1 MAIALIS
8 SDTPF
13 TESKPSTY
21 PIATFPSRP
30 LELLEPL
37 DLSNLSSLSNFS
49 SLSNLS
55 TSSAMTDAK
64 SALEST
70 IRDLRE
76 TLLADLHDAVESRY
90 RMSVDARRADLPPR
104 RARDRERLEA
114 RIDERVRARPEAKKD
129 EESRDEAFDRMR
141 REIEKEAA
149 YTFLN
154 RLVVLRLME
163 EADLST
169 PAVLDGGWD
178 SPGYREFRE
187 WAPALCDDATEGY
200 RTLLELVFDEL
211 ARDLPGLFGESGA
224 AELVPVP
231 PDTLRETVEVLNDEA
246 LDPVW
251 SDDTTLGWVYQ
262 YWNDPE
268 REALDDKINN
278 RNKIE
283 PHEIASKTQLFTER
297 YMVEWLLQNSLGS
310 KWLAI
315 CQKNGWTPE
324 CGVEANR
331 QNAKDAKKKTTE
343 TRSTRRKGHGEGN
356 EGDGGDAPKDGGEPS
371 DRPASVEIGEERA
384 NRQDAKDA
392 KKKTTETRR
401 TQREKHGEDTNVSSS
416 GSSVDSSSVSSVSS
430 VVQLWKDGLPGSGE
444 DDDREAEVI
453 RDEAIERIRANGG
466 PQSVL
471 QRLAVRRAEWRQKRE
486 SGEVDA
492 EQPMPIAGDE
502 TRRSRRGSGAEA
514 EDAATTG
521 SASDTAENWKYWV
534 PREMPDNAPE
544 QAPDSIRDLELLDPA
559 CGSGHFLVIAF
570 DLLVDFYR
578 EEARHRGESW
588 SDREIVES
596 ILENN
601 LHGLEIDPRC
611 TQIAAAALYLK
622 AQTTCEDA
630 EPSQINLVAPQLDVA
645 NLPDDDPALVEFREA
660 VEAETDLS
668 GELVDAILDALAEAH
683 HLGSL
688 LKVGEAV
695 EEAIRADFGW
705 GDDSPLAQ
713 ARQLDADVE
722 RAKSVILDELEEF
735 LSHHT
740 GAEDL
745 GLRLRGEQLAN
756 GVRFLQL
763 NREDRYDVVAANPPY
778 QGASKMEDTSYLDAH
793 YEEGK
798 RDLYSAFLM
807 RGPQLARPG
816 GASTMVTMRNWM
828 FIKSFVDLRDHLT
841 EAHGLELLADLDTNA
856 FEEIGGEVVGAVMTL
871 LRADATCDD
880 QLALRP
886 APLDGAENQT
896 LPAKR
901 ATLLDQVR
909 RYTFD
914 VEQLKGIEG
923 RPLIYWWNSNLLE
936 KYINSSKIGE
946 VSPAKK
952 GLCTGNNRRFQR
964 KPWELNAKSILFSN
978 GRPPKLTSQNPW
990 APTIEG
996 AKGQQWLEP
1005 LRRVVLWGCCGLE
1018 LNQFQDVSSGIRIQ
1032 NSGYYFEKGVSF
1044 AMIGSRF
1051 SGRAHRHTS
1060 IFGDAGSSIFPNNI
1074 NNITCLFNS
1083 SLSKYILKSLNPSVN
1098 FQVGDVNRLPLFEID
1113 SADEIFARIE
1123 EAFAEHEAH
1132 REASVEFREPGES
1145 CWEWAQ
1151 DWAQRAVDRDDGEP
1165 LPDWDPEY
1173 DDPDPASFVSFA
1185 VGVAMGRFGADGEGV
1200 LSWEGGQPVP
1210 AGPHVVE
1217 EDDKMTRGQD
1227 AEKSGGREARSSAES
1242 PDSASQPLDLST
1254 SSDHPTF
1261 HTLPG
1266 DPVVAEP
1273 VDQTT
1278 LPSGIL
1284 YVSEPE
1290 GDDSLDHPA
1299 CERLHD
1305 AWAEHGDDVGR
1316 KKDDLNSYLREKY
1329 FKDWVKGEYDKRPIY
1344 LPLTSPDKSFVAH
1357 VSIHRW
1363 DADTLRTLL
1372 ADHLKPER
1380 KRLEG
1385 RLEDMRATRAS
1396 SDGGSSIED
1405 RIVEHED
1412 WLDELDRFIEL
1423 IEQCAE
1429 KGAPKYE
1436 EDEPDRERDA
1446 RYDPVLDD
1454 GVMINSAA
1462 LWPLLEPVWKKPRD
1476 WWNRLA
1482 TEYGYRNKHFDWSR
1496 LAARYWPTRVYD
1508 KCADDPSLGV
1518 AHDCF
1523 WFYHPEKAYEWELR
1537 LKFDMDDP
1545 NFVLEE
1551 SFPELV
1557 LDESTDAPTCPDS
1570 LLADGEPPADA
1581 AEARARF
1588 LAHCPDAVAEIR
1600 EDERSRREREADK
1613 NNHRPDWVVD
1623 VPEPEKHV

>member
-1 MAIALIS
+1 
-8 SDTPF
+8 
-13 TESKPSTY
+13 
-21 PIATFPSRP
+21 
-30 LELLEPL
+30 
-37 DLSNLSSLSNFS
+37 
-49 SLSNLS
+49 
-55 TSSAMTDAK
+55 MTDAK

-622 AQTTCEDA
+622 AQTTCEEA

-668 GELVDAILDALAEAH
+668 GELVDAILDALAEGH

-695 EEAIRADFGW
+695 EGAIRADFGW
-705 GDDSPLAQ
+705 TGESPLGRVADI
-713 ARQLDADVE
+713 DADVE

-886 APLDGAENQT
+886 SPLDGAENQT

-901 ATLLDQVR
+901 AALLGQVR
-909 RYTFD
+909 RYAFD
-914 VEQLKGIEG
+914 VEQLEGIEG
-923 RPLIYWWNSNLLE
+923 RPLIYWWSKRFTAHYVRNPKFGDKHPARQGLITGENKRFVMKIWETSPRMSYLNFDRIESKWSPYIKGAEGKRWVEPLDYIVNWESLGLE
-936 KYINSSKIGE
+936 IRSLTRNGRQASRPQNKAYYFKRGVAFATIGSSFTARAHRFPSIFADKGASVFTTDIPNITCMMNSSK
-946 VSPAKK
+946 
-952 GLCTGNNRRFQR
+952 
-964 KPWELNAKSILFSN
+964 
-978 GRPPKLTSQNPW
+978 
-990 APTIEG
+990 
-996 AKGQQWLEP
+996 
-1005 LRRVVLWGCCGLE
+1005 
-1018 LNQFQDVSSGIRIQ
+1018 
-1032 NSGYYFEKGVSF
+1032 
-1044 AMIGSRF
+1044 
-1051 SGRAHRHTS
+1051 
-1060 IFGDAGSSIFPNNI
+1060 
-1074 NNITCLFNS
+1074 
-1083 SLSKYILKSLNPSVN
+1083 SKYILQSLNPN
-1098 FQVGDVNRLPLFEID
+1098 IDFTVGAVNRLPLFEID
-1113 SADEIFARIE
+1113 RADEIFTRIE

-1132 REASVEFREPGES
+1132 REASVEFREPGPS
-1145 CWEWAQ
+1145 CWAWAQ
-1151 DWAQRAVDRDDGEP
+1151 DWAQRAVDREDGEP

-1173 DDPDPASFVSFA
+1173 DEPDPASFVSFA

-1200 LSWEGGQPVP
+1200 LSWASGEPIP
-1210 AGPHVVE
+1210 AGPHVVDE
-1217 EDDKMTRGQD
+1217 PGEDPSSGDD
-1227 AEKSGGREARSSAES
+1227 A
-1242 PDSASQPLDLST
+1242 
-1254 SSDHPTF
+1254 PTF
-1261 HTLPG
+1261 YKMED

-1273 VDQTT
+1273 VEQDT
-1278 LPSGIL
+1278 LPGGIL

-1290 GDDSLDHPA
+1290 GEDSLDHPA

-1329 FKDWVKGEYDKRPIY
+1329 FKDWVKDEYDKRPIY

-1372 ADHLKPER
+1372 ADHMHPER
-1380 KRLEG
+1380 KRIEG

-1412 WLDELDRFIEL
+1412 WLEELDRFIEL

-1482 TEYGYRNKHFDWSR
+1482 TEYGYRGKHFDWSR
-1496 LAARYWPTRVYD
+1496 LAARYWPTRVYE

-1523 WFYHPEKAYEWELR
+1523 WFCHPEKAYEWELR

-1545 NFVLEE
+1545 DFVLEE
-1551 SFPELV
+1551 SFPDFI
-1557 LDESTDAPTCPDS
+1557 LDEDNDAPTCPDS

-1588 LAHCPDAVAEIR
+1588 LANCPDAVAEIR
-1600 EDERSRREREADK
+1600 EDERSRREREANKD
-1613 NNHRPDWVVD
+1613 NHRPDWVVD
-1623 VPEPEKHV
+1623 VPEPEEHV